1 MKMPVAHNDAHGRDK
16 DDSEGEGEHE
26 EMDHL
31 SIAHDSEKG
40 GTSDGDSSEDSGSED
55 SSEMD
60 EDECENRRSECLDD
74 MIDLEKQFSFL
85 KEQLYRERITQIE
98 SKLQEVMAEQAAE
111 YLGPLADLREA
122 VAVRTQVAGILRQ
135 LRLENIKNKAVA
147 EEVAATQD
155 FESRKALLMDS
166 IKESLNEKIR
176 RLEED
181 RNQVGLLECDSF
193 LKSRSLHSFGS
204 SPFRSDDK
212 EFKEKDK
219 RRKPITV
226 TGPYIVYMLSEA
238 DIMED
243 WTLIR
248 KALTATNRK
257 DYPL

>member
-1 MKMPVAHNDAHGRDK
+1 MPVVHNDANNREK
-16 DDSEGEGEHE
+16 EDSDE

-31 SIAHDSEKG
+31 SAVHESDKG
-40 GTSDGDSSEDSGSED
+40 GSSDGNSSEDSDSED

-60 EDECENRRSECLDD
+60 EEECETRRSECLDD

-98 SKLQEVMAEQAAE
+98 KKLQEVMNEQATE
-111 YLGPLADLREA
+111 YLAPLAELREA
-122 VAVRTQVAGILRQ
+122 VAVRTQVAGVLRQ
-135 LRLENIKNKAVA
+135 LRLENIQNKAIA
-147 EEVAATQD
+147 EEIAASQD

-181 RNQVGLLECDSF
+181 RNQVGLLECDPF
-193 LKSRSLHSFGS
+193 LKSRSLHSFTGS
-204 SPFRSDDK
+204 GAFRGDDNK
-212 EFKEKDK
+212 ESKEKEK

-243 WTLIR
+243 WTMIR
-248 KALTATNRK
+248 KALTATKRK